1 MNRLLAISGVFEA
14 ATGFGL
20 LAAPSFVV
28 SLLLGEPL
36 VGSATPALAR
46 VLGGALLALGAA
58 CWLARTDVHSRAA
71 MGVVGAMIVYN
82 VLATAVLLLQGLA
95 PAPHGMALWPAVVAH
110 AVLLVWC
117 LVSLRGA
124 RAAGYAA

>member
-1 MNRLLAISGVFEA
+1 MKRLLAVSGVLEA
-14 ATGFGL
+14 ATGLGL

-36 VGSATPALAR
+36 TGSATPALAR
-46 VLGGALLALGAA
+46 VCGSALLALGAA
-58 CWLARTDVHSRAA
+58 CWLARKDAHSRAA
-71 MGVVGAMIVYN
+71 LGVVGAMVIYN

-95 PAPHGMALWPAVVAH
+95 PPPPGAALWPAVIVH

-124 RAAGYAA
+124 RAAGDAA